1 MSKIFGL
8 FTCFSSKK
16 SKPQNGEEAKRPIKD
31 NSRQPS
37 SGTKN
42 ARILPHV
49 GAGDQVSG
57 KAACSKCGNAVAEG
71 GRDSDLGGKRSNS
84 INGIKPQLS
93 KDDSN
98 AQTEYLTVSGQPT
111 SAGGPGQGRSHST
124 HSIAEGAAATL
135 TINEVDSGKK
145 LIS

>member
-16 SKPQNGEEAKRPIKD
+16 SKQQNGEEAKRPIKD
-31 NSRQPS
+31 NSRQPL

-42 ARILPHV
+42 ARILPHA

-57 KAACSKCGNAVAEG
+57 KTACSKCGNAVEG

-84 INGIKPQLS
+84 INGVKPQHS

-98 AQTEYLTVSGQPT
+98 AQTEYLTVCGQQMST
-111 SAGGPGQGRSHST
+111 GG
-124 HSIAEGAAATL
+124 A
-135 TINEVDSGKK
+135 
-145 LIS
+145 

>member
-16 SKPQNGEEAKRPIKD
+16 SKQQNGEEAKRTIQD
-31 NSRQPS
+31 GSRQPLS
-37 SGTKN
+37 ATKN
-42 ARILPHV
+42 ARVLPHV
-49 GAGDQVSG
+49 GATDQLNA
-57 KAACSKCGNAVAEG
+57 KASCPRCGNAVEG
-71 GRDSDLGGKRSNS
+71 GLDSDLSGKRSNS
-84 INGIKPQLS
+84 INGIKPQIS

-98 AQTEYLTVSGQPT
+98 AQTEYLTVIGQPT
-111 SAGGPGQGRSHST
+111 SASGQGRSQST

-145 LIS
+145 PQA